1 MTCSVKW
8 RLAIGPMAKMVKA
21 IIMCPGCGNDVAIGR
36 AHTIEADGLL
46 SPSMVCPICPFHEYV
61 RLAEMV
67 AL

>member
-1 MTCSVKW
+1 
-8 RLAIGPMAKMVKA
+8 MAKMVKA